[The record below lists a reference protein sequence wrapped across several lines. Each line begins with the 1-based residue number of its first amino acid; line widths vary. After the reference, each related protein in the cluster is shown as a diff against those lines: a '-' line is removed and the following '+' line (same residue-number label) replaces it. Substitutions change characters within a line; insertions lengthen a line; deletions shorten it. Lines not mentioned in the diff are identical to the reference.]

1 MKTSREMQGHTDRLR
16 ALTGDLHL
24 TDQEKSII
32 KWLGE
37 QDLWTVEAV
46 AGIINK
52 ARNSRGSAIEK
63 LYNLAQIRIREAG
76 LTGLPFSFR
85 IEPNEDMDMAGLW
98 LIIQTDTAPHRE
110 LLDLIGSPD
119 DDDWDKMELY
129 AKELNRMKYQAL

>member
-1 MKTSREMQGHTDRLR
+1 MKTSREMQGHRDRLR

-24 TDQEKSII
+24 TEQEQSIVN
-32 KWLGE
+32 WLGE

-46 AGIINK
+46 AGIIDK

-76 LTGLPFSFR
+76 LSGYPFSFK
-85 IEPNEDMDMAGLW
+85 IEPNEDMDMVGLW

-129 AKELNRMKYQAL
+129 VSTLNRMRYQAL

>member
-1 MKTSREMQGHTDRLR
+1 MKTSREMQAQTDRLR

-24 TDQEKSII
+24 TEQEQSIVN
-32 KWLGE
+32 WLGE

-46 AGIINK
+46 AGIIDK

-76 LTGLPFSFR
+76 LSGCPFSFK
-85 IEPNEDMDMAGLW
+85 IEPNEDMDMVGLW

-110 LLDLIGSPD
+110 LLDLIGSPN

-129 AKELNRMKYQAL
+129 VSTLNRMKYQAL

>member
-24 TDQEKSII
+24 TEQEQSIVN
-32 KWLGE
+32 WLGE

-46 AGIINK
+46 AGIIDK

-76 LTGLPFSFR
+76 LSGCPFNFK

-129 AKELNRMKYQAL
+129 VSTLNRMRYQAP

>member
-1 MKTSREMQGHTDRLR
+1 MKTSREMQAHTDRLR

-24 TDQEKSII
+24 TEQEQRII
-32 KWLGE
+32 NWLGE

-46 AGIINK
+46 AGIIDK
-52 ARNSRGSAIEK
+52 ARYSRGSAIEK

-76 LTGLPFSFR
+76 LSGCPFSFK
-85 IEPNEDMDMAGLW
+85 IEPNEDMDMVGLW

-119 DDDWDKMELY
+119 DDDWDNMELY
-129 AKELNRMKYQAL
+129 VRELNRMRYQAL

>member
-1 MKTSREMQGHTDRLR
+1 MKTSREMQAHTDRLK

-24 TDQEKSII
+24 TDQEKSIVN
-32 KWLGE
+32 WLGE

-46 AGIINK
+46 AGIIDK

-98 LIIQTDTAPHRE
+98 LIIQTDAAPHRE

-129 AKELNRMKYQAL
+129 VSTLNRMKYQAL

>member
-1 MKTSREMQGHTDRLR
+1 MKTSREMQAHTDRLR

-24 TDQEKSII
+24 TEQEQSIVN
-32 KWLGE
+32 WLCQ

-46 AGIINK
+46 AGIIDK

-76 LTGLPFSFR
+76 LSGCPFSFK
-85 IEPNEDMDMAGLW
+85 IEPNESMDMVGLW

>member
-1 MKTSREMQGHTDRLR
+1 MKTSREMQAHTDRLR

-24 TDQEKSII
+24 TEQEQSIVN
-32 KWLGE
+32 WLGE

-46 AGIINK
+46 AGIIDK

-98 LIIQTDTAPHRE
+98 LIIQTDAAPHRE

-129 AKELNRMKYQAL
+129 VSTLNRMRYQAL

>member
-1 MKTSREMQGHTDRLR
+1 MKTSREMQAHTDRLR

-24 TDQEKSII
+24 SEQEQSIVN
-32 KWLGE
+32 WLGE

-46 AGIINK
+46 AGIIDK

-98 LIIQTDTAPHRE
+98 LIIQTDAAPHRE

-129 AKELNRMKYQAL
+129 VSTLNRMRYQAP

>member
-1 MKTSREMQGHTDRLR
+1 MKTSREMQAHTDRLR

-24 TDQEKSII
+24 TEQEQSIVN
-32 KWLGE
+32 WLGE

-46 AGIINK
+46 AGIIDK

-76 LTGLPFSFR
+76 LSGCPFSFK
-85 IEPNEDMDMAGLW
+85 IEPSEDMDMVGLW

-129 AKELNRMKYQAL
+129 VSTLNRMRYQAL

>member
-1 MKTSREMQGHTDRLR
+1 MKPSREMQAHTDRLR
-16 ALTGDLHL
+16 ALVGDLHL
-24 TDQEKSII
+24 TGQEQSIVN
-32 KWLGE
+32 WLCQ

-46 AGIINK
+46 AGIIDK

-76 LTGLPFSFR
+76 LSGSPFSFK
-85 IEPNEDMDMAGLW
+85 IEPNESMDMVGLW

-110 LLDLIGSPD
+110 LLDLIGSPN

-129 AKELNRMKYQAL
+129 AEELNRMRKQAL

>member
-1 MKTSREMQGHTDRLR
+1 MKTSREMQAHTDRLR

-24 TDQEKSII
+24 TEQEQSIVN
-32 KWLGE
+32 WLGE

-46 AGIINK
+46 AGIIDK

-98 LIIQTDTAPHRE
+98 LIIQTDAAPHRE

>member
-32 KWLGE
+32 KWLCQ

-46 AGIINK
+46 AGIIDK

-76 LTGLPFSFR
+76 LTGLPFNFR

-98 LIIQTDTAPHRE
+98 LIIQTDAAPHRE